1 VKTSPALDIHFPAEE
16 SIAARVIA
24 RLDDLSPVAIHEL
37 GPDDAPIWRAFF
49 KDGRARDNAAE
60 VLASDFG
67 NRVGCASIDIPDEDW
82 AARSQAALRA
92 VRVGRI
98 VVAPPWDVPGGAR
111 RQAPGPSHQA
121 PGPRLQAPGSGRALG
136 TDAPDQR
143 EAIVIVI
150 QPSMGFGT
158 GHHETTR
165 LCLELLQTIDVVDR
179 DVLDVG
185 TGSGVLALA
194 AALLGARRVR
204 AIDIDQD
211 ALGAARENLAI
222 NEAALSA
229 SGCEIELVTI
239 DIREGV
245 PPADLVL
252 ANLTGGLLVS
262 SEAALRAAVRP
273 GGALLVSGF
282 QPHEADDVLR
292 ALARDAAHIERRRE
306 DDWEAALIRI

>member
-1 VKTSPALDIHFPAEE
+1 
-16 SIAARVIA
+16 
-24 RLDDLSPVAIHEL
+24 
-37 GPDDAPIWRAFF
+37 
-49 KDGRARDNAAE
+49 
-60 VLASDFG
+60 
-67 NRVGCASIDIPDEDW
+67 
-82 AARSQAALRA
+82 
-92 VRVGRI
+92 
-98 VVAPPWDVPGGAR
+98 
-111 RQAPGPSHQA
+111 
-121 PGPRLQAPGSGRALG
+121 
-136 TDAPDQR
+136 
-143 EAIVIVI
+143 VIVI